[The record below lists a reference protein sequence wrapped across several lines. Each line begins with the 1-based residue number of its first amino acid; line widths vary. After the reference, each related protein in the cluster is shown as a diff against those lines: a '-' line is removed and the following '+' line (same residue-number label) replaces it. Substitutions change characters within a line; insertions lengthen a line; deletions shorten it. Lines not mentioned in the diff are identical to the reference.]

1 MRSGTIG
8 TRTLDIRSN
17 ANFGNS
23 GVNRHILMRLGCV
36 ASHNPAVYTAT
47 ECLLDYPR
55 FHGWILSHSG
65 DGSQSY
71 LNAFA
76 IAGM

>member
-1 MRSGTIG
+1 
-8 TRTLDIRSN
+8 
-17 ANFGNS
+17 
-23 GVNRHILMRLGCV
+23 VNRRILIRLGCA
-36 ASHNPAVYTAT
+36 ASRNPAVYTGT
-47 ECLLDYPR
+47 ECLLDYLR

-71 LNAFA
+71 LIAFA